1 MTLVNHES
9 LIKTAYD
16 LPPLPQTVL
25 LLSDLFAD
33 PNYKLQ
39 DVERAVALDPSLAGK
54 LLRLA
59 NSSIHGANQ
68 VGSTMEAIVRLG
80 SGTVRAIAIA
90 MSVRPGQGL
99 DLSAFG
105 LTPETYWKHCVT
117 VLTFAEQMA
126 SQRVARFGENFST
139 AALLHDFGKLVLS
152 EHLTPEHR
160 EMLQRGTSGCSM
172 IEHES
177 RVLSVNHAEV
187 TAIVTQSWDLPE
199 DLVKAVQHHHNPTAF
214 DHPMCHG
221 LNIANQ
227 LAWQLE
233 SRDAELEQQSENR
246 TASMAALGLTSKQLN
261 IVLKEGSVRLQET
274 MEIYS

>member
-1 MTLVNHES
+1 MTLLNHES
-9 LIKTAYD
+9 LVKTAYD

-33 PNYKLQ
+33 PNYKLK

-59 NSSIHGANQ
+59 NSSIHGVNQ

-105 LTPETYWKHCVT
+105 LTPETYWRHCVT
-117 VLTFAEQMA
+117 VLTFAEEMA
-126 SQRVARFGENFST
+126 SKKVARFGENFST

-160 EMLQRGTSGCSM
+160 EILRSGTSECSM
-172 IEHES
+172 IAHEA
-177 RVLSVNHAEV
+177 RVLCVNHAEV
-187 TAIVTQSWDLPE
+187 TAVVTQSWDLPE
-199 DLVKAVQHHHNPTAF
+199 DLVKAVQHHHSPAEF

-227 LAWQLE
+227 LAWRLE
-233 SRDAELEQQSENR
+233 SRDAQLEQESENL
-246 TASMAALGLTSKQLN
+246 ALSMEALRMTSEQLN
-261 IVLKEGSVRLQET
+261 SVLRGGSVRLEET

>member
-1 MTLVNHES
+1 MLLNHES
-9 LIKTAYD
+9 LVKTAYD

-117 VLTFAEQMA
+117 VLTFAEEMA
-126 SQRVARFGENFST
+126 SKKVAAFGENFST

-160 EMLQRGTSGCSM
+160 EMLQRGSSECSM
-172 IEHES
+172 VQHES

-187 TAIVTQSWDLPE
+187 TAVVTQSWDLPE
-199 DLVKAVQHHHNPTAF
+199 DLVMAVQHHHNPAEF

-227 LAWQLE
+227 LAWRVE
-233 SRDAELEQQSENR
+233 SRDAELEQESENLA
-246 TASMAALGLTSKQLN
+246 TSMAALGLTSTQLDS
-261 IVLKEGSVRLQET
+261 ILKEGAIRLQET

>member
-1 MTLVNHES
+1 MTLLNHES
-9 LIKTAYD
+9 LVKTAYD

-33 PNYKLQ
+33 PNYKLK

-117 VLTFAEQMA
+117 VLTFAEEMA
-126 SQRVARFGENFST
+126 SKRIAAFGENFST
-139 AALLHDFGKLVLS
+139 AALLHDFGKLVLA
-152 EHLTPEHR
+152 EHLKPEHR
-160 EMLQRGTSGCSM
+160 EMLKRGSSECSM
-172 IEHES
+172 VQLES
-177 RVLSVNHAEV
+177 RVLGVNHAEV
-187 TAIVTQSWDLPE
+187 TAVVTQSWDLPE
-199 DLVKAVQHHHNPTAF
+199 DLVKAVQHHHNPAQF

-227 LAWQLE
+227 LAWRVE
-233 SRDAELEQQSENR
+233 SRDTELEQESENLA
-246 TASMAALGLTSKQLN
+246 TSMAALGLASAQLDG
-261 IVLKEGSVRLQET
+261 ILKEGAIRLQET